1 MSGKGKMGLRTLI
14 GGALALTLLSTSAF
28 ADNKGWGLGLP
39 GVFGG
44 NESENAQPVQHP
56 APVQMAQAGDPRIT
70 EMQEQLRRMSGTLEE
85 MNFQILQM
93 QEQIRKQQEDNEF
106 RFQEIEGGGG
116 GKAKPAK
123 KSEAA
128 PLDDNNAV
136 ASATAPSAGD
146 MSGGALPPPSG
157 GPAQTNPGVAGADMA
172 GAPAAGGTAPAGGA
186 PGFGTITFDAS
197 GNVTGGTVGD
207 QSVISRGIEHPADV
221 QPSQD
226 ETQVAALPR
235 SENPEEVYQ
244 NAYQFV
250 LSGDYKTAEAGFRDH
265 IERFPTDARNA
276 DAEYWLGES
285 LLGQSK
291 YSDAAKVFL
300 NAGKEHPKSKKA
312 PEMLLKLGVSLAGL
326 NQRDVACATFSEVS
340 KRYPNI
346 SAPLKQRLAQE
357 KSRSSC

>member
-1 MSGKGKMGLRTLI
+1 MGLRTLI

-28 ADNKGWGLGLP
+28 ADGRGWNLGLP

-44 NESENAQPVQHP
+44 NRTETAQPVAPQP

-116 GKAKPAK
+116 GGGAKAKPAK

-128 PLDDNNAV
+128 PLGSDAV
-136 ASATAPSAGD
+136 ASAAAPSTGGLAAGG
-146 MSGGALPPPSG
+146 MAGGALPPPSG
-157 GPAQTNPGVAGADMA
+157 GAGMAQPGVAGAPD
-172 GAPAAGGTAPAGGA
+172 GGDRAPAGAA
-186 PGFGTITFDAS
+186 PSFGTITFDAS
-197 GNVTGGTVGD
+197 GNVTGGSVGD
-207 QSVISRGIEHPADV
+207 QSVISPGIEQPADA
-221 QPSQD
+221 QGPQD
-226 ETQVAALPR
+226 NTQVAALPR
-235 SENPEEVYQ
+235 SDNPEEVYQ

-285 LLGQSK
+285 LLAQSK
-291 YSDAAKVFL
+291 YSDAAKTFL

-326 NQRDVACATFSEVS
+326 NQRDVACATYSEVT

-346 SAPLKQRLAQE
+346 SAPLKQRLVQE